1 MACRG
6 DDQGG
11 LAGLACRIAVWSSAG
26 YTGRSINYLEAQAC
40 TYLIAEQFSAC
51 SIHAA
56 GQIRAHDVG
65 SGIGCIEEPENR
77 VFPAGINAH
86 QQIKQRGQ
94 HQAASALRRDTRQG
108 VFEKIRPGVGL
119 SRQGSTPGR
128 NHLNAPVRESMS
140 SLRGPSL

>member
-1 MACRG
+1 MACKGG

-65 SGIGCIEEPENR
+65 SGIGCMEEPENR
-77 VFPAGINAH
+77 VSLQESTLISKLSSAGS
-86 QQIKQRGQ
+86 IKLPLLCAGTPDKGHSRRFGQ
-94 HQAASALRRDTRQG
+94 VLDSLG
-108 VFEKIRPGVGL
+108 KGL
-119 SRQGSTPGR
+119 
-128 NHLNAPVRESMS
+128 HLAETT
-140 SLRGPSL
+140 